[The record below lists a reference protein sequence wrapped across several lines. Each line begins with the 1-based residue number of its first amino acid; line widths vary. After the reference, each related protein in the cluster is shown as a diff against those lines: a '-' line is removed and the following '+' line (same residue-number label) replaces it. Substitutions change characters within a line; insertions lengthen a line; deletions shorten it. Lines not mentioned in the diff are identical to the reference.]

1 MSSVSEYSE
10 LVQKGQDQFL
20 GAVRESQ
27 HAIVDAVAAWSQ
39 TVQGFTAAVP
49 APDLGELPTAEEI
62 IDNTFDVVEKLVAG
76 QREFA
81 RNVLSPNTTLA
92 YACGHPGMIADV
104 AARLGPRGFA
114 VKEERYWRE

>member
-1 MSSVSEYSE
+1 MSSVSEYTE

-62 IDNTFDVVEKLVAG
+62 IDNTFDLVEKLVAG

-81 RNVLSPNTTLA
+81 RNL
-92 YACGHPGMIADV
+92 V
-104 AARLGPRGFA
+104 AAAATTTKATKPSKPA
-114 VKEERYWRE
+114 AQK